1 MAKKENSFAKDVMTL
16 AAGTASAHVIG
27 LIAMPVLA
35 RLYSPADFGALA
47 VFAAA
52 VGPISII
59 STWRYDLAILLPEK
73 DEDASHIVWLCMA
86 LLTAMSALAA
96 LIVIFIGPK
105 LWPLLHTPVLGIYGW
120 LIPANIFIT
129 GVSTILTSWNTRKKQ
144 FSRLM
149 MLQVITRIAITLSQF
164 VIAISGFAGA
174 GALMITTVFGTLL
187 ATLVLCVQTWRDS
200 GEVLGNGI
208 SRLPLYLA
216 AKEYYQ
222 FPRYNV
228 PAAVMNSISQYLP
241 AAMLSA
247 FFSVPTAGQFSFGT
261 RLLRLPS
268 ALVGT
273 NVGKAF
279 YPRATEAVEN
289 GTLGIRVEQTLTYL
303 VKLTAFPC
311 LLLALVGKDLF
322 IVFLGSRWAEAGVF
336 CQMLSFW
343 LFLWFIS
350 SPLYSVFLVLQ
361 EQALELK
368 FQVANLITRFAALL
382 IGGLLGNARLAVGLF
397 AAAGVLVYGAYSAAI
412 MIKSH
417 AHPRVIL
424 KPLLS
429 TVGAFLPAALILEL
443 IRYYTGSRVAVV
455 VVCFLLLAGWL
466 SNLFRTE
473 PQARA
478 MFTRLGQKL
487 FPARA
492 HSM

>member
-1 MAKKENSFAKDVMTL
+1 
-16 AAGTASAHVIG
+16 
-27 LIAMPVLA
+27 
-35 RLYSPADFGALA
+35 
-47 VFAAA
+47 
-52 VGPISII
+52 
-59 STWRYDLAILLPEK
+59 
-73 DEDASHIVWLCMA
+73 
-86 LLTAMSALAA
+86 
-96 LIVIFIGPK
+96 
-105 LWPLLHTPVLGIYGW
+105 
-120 LIPANIFIT
+120 
-129 GVSTILTSWNTRKKQ
+129 
-144 FSRLM
+144 
-149 MLQVITRIAITLSQF
+149 
-164 VIAISGFAGA
+164 
-174 GALMITTVFGTLL
+174 
-187 ATLVLCVQTWRDS
+187 
-200 GEVLGNGI
+200 
-208 SRLPLYLA
+208 
-216 AKEYYQ
+216 
-222 FPRYNV
+222 
-228 PAAVMNSISQYLP
+228 
-241 AAMLSA
+241 
-247 FFSVPTAGQFSFGT
+247 
-261 RLLRLPS
+261 
-268 ALVGT
+268 
-273 NVGKAF
+273 
-279 YPRATEAVEN
+279 
-289 GTLGIRVEQTLTYL
+289 
-303 VKLTAFPC
+303 
-311 LLLALVGKDLF
+311 VGKDLF